1 MLKASVRMP
10 TNSVQALRIDCGLP
24 TSCPHRPKELAI
36 ETASGPPYRD
46 YLTGD
51 TNPIDP
57 QEQVRAS
64 DRSPAYGDHLGLILI
79 SPVRDRDIWRA
90 LWQGE
95 RPDAPIDS
103 FEGDRES
110 AIRWSQERCDEVLL
124 YSEEY
129 ADFFPL

>member
-1 MLKASVRMP
+1 MR
-10 TNSVQALRIDCGLP
+10 TNLVQALRIGCGLP
-24 TSCPHRPKELAI
+24 TSYPHRPKALAI
-36 ETASGPPYRD
+36 EPVSGPPYRD
-46 YLTGD
+46 YLAGD
-51 TNPIDP
+51 TKPIDP
-57 QEQVRAS
+57 QEPARPTG
-64 DRSPAYGDHLGLILI
+64 RSSAHGDHLGSILI
-79 SPVRDRDIWRA
+79 ARVPHGSESPSAV
-90 LWQGE
+90 WQGE